1 MINKV
6 FLVLLLAAPLSPLAA
21 NAETVYLIIKTRGS
35 GQSRVPAL
43 LSVPMTSMEDCEEAG
58 ARIIT
63 SKRFDIDYA
72 SEDAFECLS
81 GK

>member
-6 FLVLLLAAPLSPLAA
+6 LLALLLTAPLVPLPASA
-21 NAETVYLIIKTRGS
+21 DTFYLIIKTRGS
-35 GQSRVPAL
+35 GKSRVPAL

-72 SEDAFECLS
+72 SEDAFECLR